1 MTSLWQRLAG
11 DPGEERLWVL
21 EFMFTR
27 AILPAGRGP
36 RAGDVYS
43 QARIV
48 RERLRRWRG
57 GEYLQ
62 LWQEAKELTK
72 EKRRKPKKKRDEE
85 QSAEE
90 KQKRRNAERAKT
102 LAQDGQHTKA
112 LQPRLVW
119 PLPPEPTSPSW
130 RGSTLKLL
138 VLHLSRLR
146 LPLPNSPSHRQRWRR
161 WSRSSGEDQHLAHQ
175 GSALST

>member
-27 AILPAGRGP
+27 AILPAGHGP
-36 RAGDVYS
+36 RTGDVYS

-72 EKRRKPKKKRDEE
+72 EKAGP
-85 QSAEE
+85 A
-90 KQKRRNAERAKT
+90 QKRPRAASAAAARASTKPAAAEAGGAPTAAILPRAGK
-102 LAQDGQHTKA
+102 
-112 LQPRLVW
+112 
-119 PLPPEPTSPSW
+119 
-130 RGSTLKLL
+130 RGAKL
-138 VLHLSRLR
+138 
-146 LPLPNSPSHRQRWRR
+146 
-161 WSRSSGEDQHLAHQ
+161 GA
-175 GSALST
+175 SADSKISQACR